1 MGAERNASEDAH
13 ESSGKKGGIFWHIL
27 ALLCALKW
35 HILVVFGTKFSV
47 FLERLSL

>member
-1 MGAERNASEDAH
+1 MRPRMRTNPAAKE
-13 ESSGKKGGIFWHIL
+13 GGIFWHIL

-35 HILVVFGTKFSV
+35 HILVVFGIKCSV